1 MAPVI
6 VDGQPFRFLDLP
18 KDIRLCVYDKIDFS
32 TRHVLD
38 RSQAIPGNCYW
49 PAPPEDQ
56 VGESRI
62 ILIKPDNGF
71 AIDILATC
79 HLIYQEA
86 NQILKRKF
94 EHRRSQPVRYIVYF
108 NAAVALLHSD
118 SSLRSCLGLPDGNF
132 SRDET
137 ETVQHFLRTC
147 ALNLSRTCPI
157 QGGTETGSECLRPIE
172 VMMIHQSGVAYEPNV
187 NIAIAC
193 LNQMGYCTR
202 IRLVVIYKSP
212 LPAKQIYDEDQQKL
226 RDIELLVHV
235 PREPEISNHVGL
247 HPGVFVRPLEEAAFE
262 RHLKSLDYY

>member
-1 MAPVI
+1 M
-6 VDGQPFRFLDLP
+6 
-18 KDIRLCVYDKIDFS
+18 
-32 TRHVLD
+32 
-38 RSQAIPGNCYW
+38 
-49 PAPPEDQ
+49 
-56 VGESRI
+56 
-62 ILIKPDNGF
+62 
-71 AIDILATC
+71 
-79 HLIYQEA
+79 
-86 NQILKRKF
+86 
-94 EHRRSQPVRYIVYF
+94 RYIVDF
-108 NAAVALLHSD
+108 NAAVSITGLN
-118 SSLRSCLGLPDGNF
+118 SSLGSCLGLPDGNF

-212 LPAKQIYDEDQQKL
+212 LPAMQIYDEDQQTM
-226 RDIELLVHV
+226 RDIELLVLRHV
-235 PREPEISNHVGL
+235 PREPEISNHVSL

-262 RHLKSLDYY
+262 RHLKGLDYY